1 MKKNKNLMI
10 LGTSSGAGKS
20 ITAAGLCR
28 IFYKDGYSV
37 TPFKAQNMALNS
49 FVTKEGL
56 EIGRSQSVQAAACK
70 IEPKGY
76 MNPLL
81 LKPCGNNQIQIILN
95 GKPIGNMSG
104 YDFSKEKPK
113 FKKYILEAYKN
124 TEKFDICVLEGAG
137 SPVEINIKENDLVNM
152 GMAEMADAP
161 VILVADIDRGGVF
174 ASVVGTMVLLEP
186 HERERVKGA
195 IINKFRGRK
204 DMLLSGIEKLEEIIK
219 VPVLGVVPYF
229 EVDIEDEDRVTELSL
244 IHI

>member
-49 FVTKEGL
+49 FVTKDGL
-56 EIGRSQSVQAAACK
+56 EIGRSQSVQAAACRT
-70 IEPKGY
+70 EPRGY

-113 FKKYILEAYKN
+113 FKKYIMEAYKN
-124 TEKFDICVLEGAG
+124 TEKFDI
-137 SPVEINIKENDLVNM
+137 
-152 GMAEMADAP
+152 
-161 VILVADIDRGGVF
+161 
-174 ASVVGTMVLLEP
+174 
-186 HERERVKGA
+186 
-195 IINKFRGRK
+195 
-204 DMLLSGIEKLEEIIK
+204 
-219 VPVLGVVPYF
+219 
-229 EVDIEDEDRVTELSL
+229 LSL